1 MAEVKIKLSVFTTA
15 TFYFD
20 NGGADQIMVSPPT
33 YNKKRIAEG
42 YDKLITGKLEL
53 DDQDLIFYQDFLDS
67 PIILRELTVFV
78 KDFKLSFKDLRFKS
92 HTDKRMYTGLVKA
105 LAHKLGT

>member
-1 MAEVKIKLSVFTTA
+1 MAEVKIKLSVFNTA

-20 NGGADQIMVSPPT
+20 NGGEDQIMINPPT

-53 DDQDLIFYQDFLDS
+53 DEQELIFYQDSLDS
-67 PIILRELTVFV
+67 PIMLRELTVFV
-78 KDFKLSFKDLRFKS
+78 KDFKLSFKDLRFKA
-92 HTDKRMYTGLVKA
+92 HTDTRMYTGLVKA
-105 LAHKLGT
+105 LTHKLGV